1 MVKSIKLKLLAL
13 TILPVILSVAI
24 ISITTIILINSNSK
38 NTLEDIE
45 RTIIHEKQE
54 LLKNEILTA
63 VTIVNGIIKKESD
76 INVIKRKAIEILSN
90 ARFLNGSGYFF
101 AYENTGSTYKFAF
114 HGTKPHLNGKT
125 TNINKP
131 DIKGY
136 AFRKA
141 LIDSSKNDNQF
152 IKYYYKK
159 PNSDKLMKKIAFS
172 KYIPKLNWVV
182 VTGIYIDDIEKK
194 INALEKESNEA
205 LNSLI
210 YTMIGF
216 TLTLL
221 IILVIV
227 VPIISDRSIV
237 KPLNTFKDGLL
248 NFLKFINKE
257 KSDTQLIE
265 VTTRDEIG
273 HLTNELNENIKTIKE
288 NIKKDNLVLE
298 NVSSVVA
305 CVAKGDLSQKIDT
318 RTNNEVINE
327 LTSALNTMITSLQS
341 LTSQTLDVLH
351 SFQNKD
357 FTKKADIS
365 CTAHFKELMEGVN
378 ILGDEIS
385 NLLETNLNNGQTL
398 FTNAQT
404 LNSNVNML
412 SKSSTEQASSLE
424 ETAASLEE
432 ITETMRDNS
441 SRMNDLLSNAK
452 NLESSVKE
460 GQTLSQKTSKSMQ
473 EINEQV
479 TSINEAI
486 TVIDQIAF
494 QTNILSLNA
503 AVEAATAGEAGK
515 GFAVVAG
522 EVRNLASRSAE
533 AAKEIKD
540 LVEKATIKA
549 KEGDD
554 ISTLMFKGY
563 ENLNENIEQTT
574 TIIDTISNSSK
585 EQMQGVEQ
593 INTSIA
599 NLDQATQNNAQVA
612 LHTKEIATQ
621 TSTMASD
628 LVDETS
634 KNKF

>member
-24 ISITTIILINSNSK
+24 ISITTITLMNNNSK
-38 NTLEDIE
+38 NTLENIE
-45 RTIIHEKQE
+45 KTIIHEKQE

-63 VTIVNGIIKKESD
+63 VTIVNGIIKQESD
-76 INVIKRKAIEILSN
+76 INVTKKKAIEILSN

-101 AYENTGSTYKFAF
+101 AYENGGSTYKFAF

-125 TNINKP
+125 TNITKP

-141 LIDSSKNDNQF
+141 LIDSAKDDNKF
-152 IKYYYKK
+152 IEYYYKK

-172 KYIPKLNWVV
+172 KYIPELNWVV

-194 INALEKESNEA
+194 INALEKESNES

-210 YTMIGF
+210 YTLIGF
-216 TLTLL
+216 TLAILL
-221 IILVIV
+221 ILIII
-227 VPIISDRSIV
+227 VPIISEKSIV
-237 KPLNTFKDGLL
+237 RPLNTFKDGLL

-257 KSDTQLIE
+257 QSDTQLIE
-265 VTTRDEIG
+265 VSTKDEIG
-273 HLTNELNENIKTIKE
+273 HLTNELNDNINTIKE
-288 NIKKDNLVLE
+288 NIRKDNLVLE

-305 CVAKGDLSQKIDT
+305 CVAKGDLSQKINT
-318 RTNNEVINE
+318 TTNNEVINE
-327 LTSALNTMITSLQS
+327 LTNALNTMINSLQS

-351 SFQNKD
+351 AFQHKD
-357 FTKKADIS
+357 FTKKANIS
-365 CTAHFKELMEGVN
+365 CTEHFKELMEGVN

-385 NLLETNLNNGQTL
+385 SLLGTNLNNGQTL

-412 SKSSTEQASSLE
+412 SQSSTEQASSLE

-441 SRMNDLLSNAK
+441 TRMNDLLDNAK
-452 NLESSVKE
+452 SLETSVKE
-460 GQTLSQKTSKSMQ
+460 GQNLSQKTSKSMQ

-479 TSINEAI
+479 TSIHEAI

-503 AVEAATAGEAGK
+503 AVEAATAGESGK

-540 LVEKATIKA
+540 LVERATIKA

-554 ISTLMFKGY
+554 ISTLMYKGY
-563 ENLNENIEQTT
+563 ENLNENIIQTT
-574 TIIDTISNSSK
+574 NIIDTISNSSK

-599 NLDQATQNNAQVA
+599 SLDQATQNNAQVA
-612 LHTKEIATQ
+612 LQTKEIATQ

-628 LVDETS
+628 LVEETS